1 MAVLNTKSL
10 LPLRH
15 LTIACNS
22 TWVELQYSWSKYNIQ
37 VWNLERKQVK
47 MKNGIHPDYKKT
59 VIKCVCGNEIET
71 GSVLDNITVEIC
83 SNCHPFYTGQQ
94 KILDSE
100 GRVERFKKRYGT
112 K

>member
-1 MAVLNTKSL
+1 
-10 LPLRH
+10 
-15 LTIACNS
+15 
-22 TWVELQYSWSKYNIQ
+22 
-37 VWNLERKQVK
+37 
-47 MKNGIHPDYKKT
+47 MKDGIHPDYKKT
-59 VIKCVCGNEIET
+59 VIKCVCGNEIAT
-71 GSVLDNITVEIC
+71 GYVVDGLTVEIC

>member
-1 MAVLNTKSL
+1 
-10 LPLRH
+10 
-15 LTIACNS
+15 
-22 TWVELQYSWSKYNIQ
+22 
-37 VWNLERKQVK
+37 
-47 MKNGIHPDYKKT
+47 MKDGIHPDYKNT

-71 GSVLDNITVEIC
+71 GSVVDGLTVEIC

-112 K
+112 KWFC